1 MRHAIHHHACS
12 LTLLLAAGLSFGLP
26 LMTAGGAQ
34 AEEPTPV
41 KVGFVTFLTGPAAA
55 PFGIPDHNAAEV
67 LVDQL
72 NAGTVPAPYNRIG
85 LGGAKIDAKFID
97 EAGSAADVV
106 TQFRN
111 LVERDH
117 VDVVVGYV
125 SSGNCLAIAPVAE
138 ELKEL
143 TVLDICGTTRV
154 FEEKPRHYVFRVNPH
169 ATMDNVAAAKYVL
182 DKYKDISVYSGINQN
197 YAWGQD
203 SWRDFRLAMKDLDP
217 KATVDKE
224 LFPKLFAG
232 EYGAEISTL
241 LTSNAQFIHSSF
253 YDGDLEAFMYQ
264 AAARG
269 LPQRIP
275 FVLTAGET
283 SLYRL
288 GPKLP
293 DGAIIGA
300 RGPHSFFAHDSA
312 LNTWFQKV
320 YVDRFHEQPVYPSY
334 DFAQSLFGLKAAW
347 EKAQAKQGGSRPTT
361 EEVIA
366 AFEGI
371 SFPTPSTSVQMTL
384 GNGHQGITDMAIGT
398 YKFNKAQNKP
408 EVVDIVRYPAEC
420 VNPPVG
426 INSVP
431 WLEGGMKGAKCN

>member
-1 MRHAIHHHACS
+1 MRHPIHHHTY
-12 LTLLLAAGLSFGLP
+12 LPKLLLAAGLSLGGP
-26 LMTAGGAQ
+26 LILAGNAR
-34 AEEPTPV
+34 AEEPAPV
-41 KVGFVTFLTGPAAA
+41 KIGFVTFLTGPAAA
-55 PFGIPDHNAAEV
+55 PFGIPDHNAAEL

-72 NAGTVPAPYNRIG
+72 NAGTVPAPYNNVG
-85 LGGAKIDAKFID
+85 LGGAKIEAKFID
-97 EAGSAADVV
+97 EAGSAANTV
-106 TQFRN
+106 TEFRN

-125 SSGNCLAIAPVAE
+125 SSGNCLAVAPVAE

-143 TVLDICGTTRV
+143 TVLDICGTPRV
-154 FEEKPRHYVFRVNPH
+154 FEEKPWHFVFRVNPH

-182 DKYKDISVYSGINQN
+182 DRFKDLTIYSGINQN

-241 LTSNAQFIHSSF
+241 LTSTAQIIHSSF
-253 YDGDLEAFMYQ
+253 YDGDLEAFIYQ

-275 FVLTAGET
+275 LVLTTGES
-283 SLYRL
+283 SLWRL

-300 RGPHSFFAHDSA
+300 RGPHTFFAHDSA
-312 LNTWFQKV
+312 LNTWFHKA
-320 YVDRFHEQPVYPSY
+320 YADRFKEQPIYTAY

-347 EKAQAKQGGSRPTT
+347 EKAQANKGGGRPTT

-371 SFPTPSTSVQMTL
+371 SFPTPSTTVQMTL
-384 GNGHQGITDMAIGT
+384 GKGHQGVTDTAIGT
-398 YKFNKAQNKP
+398 YKFDKAEAKP
-408 EVVDIVRYPAEC
+408 EIVDIIRYRAEC
-420 VNPPVG
+420 VNPPPDVD
-426 INSVP
+426 SVA
-431 WLEGGMKGAKCN
+431 WLEGGMKGAKCD